1 MNKNILMCGVGGQGT
16 VLASRIIASAAMDK
30 GLDVRTAETIGMAQ
44 RGGSVVSHVRTGR
57 EIYSPLITQGDADVI
72 IGFEP
77 AEGVR
82 NLNYLKPDGMMIV
95 NSKAVSPVTSSLGGT
110 PYNGEQMLDYLKKNV
125 KNLLIVD
132 GDDICERCASPKV
145 LNIALL
151 AAAVK
156 AGCLDITVEELK
168 ETIVKRVDSRFREL
182 NLLAVDM
189 A

>member
-1 MNKNILMCGVGGQGT
+1 MCGVGGQGT

-57 EIYSPLITQGDADVI
+57 DIHSPLIPQGDADVI

-82 NLNYLKPDGMMIV
+82 NLNYLKPEGMMIV
-95 NSKAVSPVTSSLGGT
+95 NSKAISPVSSSLGGA
-110 PYNGEQMLDYLKKNV
+110 PYNGSEMLDFIKKNV
-125 KNLLIVD
+125 KNLIIVD
-132 GDDICERCASPKV
+132 GDDICERLGSPKV
-145 LNIALL
+145 LNIVLL

-156 AGCLDITVEELK
+156 SGCLDITVDELK
-168 ETIVKRVDSRFREL
+168 DTIKKRVNSKFREL
-182 NLLAVDM
+182 NLLAIDM